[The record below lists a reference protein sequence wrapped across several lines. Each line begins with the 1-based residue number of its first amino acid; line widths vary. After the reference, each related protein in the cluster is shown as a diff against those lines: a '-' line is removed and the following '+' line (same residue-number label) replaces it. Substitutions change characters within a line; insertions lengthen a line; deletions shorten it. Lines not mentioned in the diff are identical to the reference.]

1 MQGKTASGIGKGR
14 QPTVVSGNSDM
25 QKQPSHLHSLKQLLN
40 KVSTTSTTT
49 TGRNLPVAPIHGVS
63 VERNAPIS
71 IHYKGIR
78 LNFE

>member
-1 MQGKTASGIGKGR
+1 M
-14 QPTVVSGNSDM
+14 VSGNSDM

-49 TGRNLPVAPIHGVS
+49 TVRNLPVAPIHGHLFNTTCGYFFNGVS

-71 IHYKGIR
+71 IHNKGIR